1 MTDDAI
7 EKVRER
13 LREAAEGRPDAAAVD
28 AALERARMQVEELA
42 QTAAELEATI
52 PAQVEHALSDGL
64 AEQVRP
70 VGRNLAEIRGLM
82 NQVIR
87 RLERVEGDLLSERH
101 ARVDDLGLLVDLITS
116 SWKSV
121 ERRIS
126 TLERKLQTGEGAI
139 LYKMEERR
147 TGSSPRY
154 KRSSTASPIRPS
166 ATANQSVASR
176 IRTVAAAAWALVV
189 SPSTLISPV
198 MLVSATPRPPGRNET
213 APARLPSVKTTI
225 VSASERW

>member
-1 MTDDAI
+1 MTDEAI
-7 EKVRER
+7 EKARER

-42 QTAAELEATI
+42 LTAAELEATI
-52 PAQVEHALSDGL
+52 PGKVEDAVKDGL
-64 AEQVRP
+64 QEQVRP

-121 ERRIS
+121 ERRLT

-139 LYKMEERR
+139 VYRMEERR
-147 TGSSPRY
+147 TG
-154 KRSSTASPIRPS
+154 
-166 ATANQSVASR
+166 
-176 IRTVAAAAWALVV
+176 
-189 SPSTLISPV
+189 
-198 MLVSATPRPPGRNET
+198 
-213 APARLPSVKTTI
+213 
-225 VSASERW
+225 